1 MVLFIIR
8 KVEIDISNHG
18 EFQKSIPY
26 YLHPA
31 PDLDSEN
38 ILIVSR
44 DEGATG
50 DEGRR
55 KNPTW
60 EIQLIPNLNV
70 PRTRISICNTFH

>member
-1 MVLFIIR
+1 MN
-8 KVEIDISNHG
+8 ISEHG
-18 EFQKSIPY
+18 EIQKSIRY

-44 DEGATG
+44 DEGAPE

-55 KNPTW
+55 KKKPTL
-60 EIQLIPNLNV
+60 EIKLIPNLNV